1 MNLLRTCACAI
12 LFAAASTHGLTAAA
26 ARLDVKCEVRSDRSR
41 ASVDAKNVASGD
53 YYAVLISGGE
63 AVTS

>member
-1 MNLLRTCACAI
+1 VTCE
-12 LFAAASTHGLTAAA
+12 F
-26 ARLDVKCEVRSDRSR
+26 RSDRSR